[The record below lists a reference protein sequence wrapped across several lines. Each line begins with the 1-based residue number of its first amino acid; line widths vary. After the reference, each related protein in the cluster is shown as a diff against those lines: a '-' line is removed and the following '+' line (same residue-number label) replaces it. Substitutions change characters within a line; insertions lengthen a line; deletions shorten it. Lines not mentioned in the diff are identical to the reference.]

1 MPILDAF
8 AGLKV
13 KGKRRKG
20 QTYHPQRINFFHA
33 RRFDGWV
40 GVRGCLP
47 AKRPPKRKSPT
58 IVLAD
63 LRWRQEAFTLQTRQL
78 FRLNRLCETKFRYHH
93 EAINHAFKLRLN
105 DSAEAGLLDVI
116 NNDGNAA
123 KHEGL
128 TRDSPTAMSRS
139 VPVQPFR
146 SFRI

>member
-1 MPILDAF
+1 MELATAIGFSTELVMPILDAF

-63 LRWRQEAFTLQTRQL
+63 LRWRQEAFTPTW
-78 FRLNRLCETKFRYHH
+78 
-93 EAINHAFKLRLN
+93 
-105 DSAEAGLLDVI
+105 
-116 NNDGNAA
+116 
-123 KHEGL
+123 
-128 TRDSPTAMSRS
+128 SPTLHALDAL
-139 VPVQPFR
+139 VD
-146 SFRI
+146 